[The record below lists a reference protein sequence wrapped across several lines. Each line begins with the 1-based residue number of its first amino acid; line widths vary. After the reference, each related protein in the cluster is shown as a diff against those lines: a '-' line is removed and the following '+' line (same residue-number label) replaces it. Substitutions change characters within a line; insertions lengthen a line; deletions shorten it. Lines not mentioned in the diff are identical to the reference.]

1 MSIFTA
7 ESKQGNGIES
17 LYQTLI
23 YVMRASAADQKY
35 IYGAAL
41 SIYNPYYEMIQV
53 KGAHDQ
59 MNRKAYFHYTL
70 DPDVGDILLVDNF
83 YDMGIKLAELIG
95 HFYGNYQVVMAIHF
109 NESQYHIHFISNNID
124 YITGNRLDLD
134 RKKLSELKDN
144 INIILEKYRVSAILK
159 KDSAGKL

>member
-1 MSIFTA
+1 MKISIERIRRLLFQATSKLEWLESGEKSCVFTKLRDSFRFRCLTA
-7 ESKQGNGIES
+7 RGKAN
-17 LYQTLI
+17 
-23 YVMRASAADQKY
+23 
-35 IYGAAL
+35 
-41 SIYNPYYEMIQV
+41 
-53 KGAHDQ
+53 Q

-134 RKKLSELKDN
+134 RKKLSELKEAGVISD
-144 INIILEKYRVSAILK
+144 EEFQAK
-159 KDSAGKL
+159 KIKLMDLI